1 MLLTGGGTGG
11 HLFPGLA
18 LAERLRGECGVHV
31 AFAGAER
38 GIEARLL
45 PELGEELTT
54 FAVLPFRGAGAG
66 GALRAARALRSGI
79 SEARALLRGRGRP
92 AVVVGLGGYSAA
104 PLLCAAALEGIPSVL
119 LEQNAVLGAGNR
131 LLSLK
136 ADALFAGL
144 PLGLPLRL
152 RRRSRILGSPL
163 RGYFSDAFARAAGNK
178 TPIGGASQA
187 APSAS
192 ERSHG
197 TGARRMRVL
206 VLGGSQGA
214 GSLNRY
220 APEVLRHFDVEV
232 RHQVGRGEVDAVTR
246 AYAAAGVQAEVFSFL
261 GEPGALYGEVDVALC
276 RGGALTL
283 AELSALGIPALVV
296 PYPYAASDH
305 QRANAE
311 HYTRDGAVLILPDS
325 DLATP
330 NAARTFAELLGAG
343 SGSTP
348 NAHTLAKRAHQMRM
362 LARPH
367 AASIIANILHK
378 TYVLAEQA

>member
-1 MLLTGGGTGG
+1 MSVTTILLTGGVTGG

-18 LAERLRGECGVHV
+18 LAERLRSKCGLRVV
-31 AFAGAER
+31 FAGAER

-54 FAVLPFRGAGAG
+54 FAVLPFRGAGVG
-66 GALRAARALRSGI
+66 GAVRAARALRSGV
-79 SEARALLRGRGRP
+79 SEARTLLRGQDRP
-92 AVVVGLGGYSAA
+92 AVVVGLGGYSAV

-131 LLSLK
+131 LLSLN

-144 PLGLPLRL
+144 PLELPLRL
-152 RRRSRILGSPL
+152 RRRARILGSPL
-163 RGYFSDAFARAAGNK
+163 RAYFSNAFAREAARE
-178 TPIGGASQA
+178 SQA
-187 APSAS
+187 PFSN
-192 ERSHG
+192 RIPG
-197 TGARRMRVL
+197 VRRPRVL

-214 GSLNRY
+214 RSLNRH
-220 APEVLRHFDVEV
+220 APEVLRRFDVEV

-246 AYAAAGVQAEVFSFL
+246 AYAEAGLHADVFGFV
-261 GEPGALYGEVDVALC
+261 GEPGALYDDVDVALC

-296 PYPYAASDH
+296 PYPHAASDH
-305 QRANAE
+305 QRANAA
-311 HYTRDGAVLILPDS
+311 HYGRDGAALMISDS

-330 NAARTFAELLGAG
+330 VAVHAFAELLGAG
-343 SGSTP
+343 SGRTP
-348 NAHTLAKRAHQMRM
+348 SAQTLDRRAHQMRV

-367 AASIIANILHK
+367 AAATIADILYKVYAADHK
-378 TYVLAEQA
+378 